1 MLGLPPAKFHFSGI
15 RVRLKS
21 LKFALLF
28 VTGCIASIL
37 IIELTIDGLE
47 AWKKYQHTKTLMA
60 ADAAGN
66 RLVTAVY
73 YLRREQPSVNAG
85 FKGDTAAA
93 TDLRGRI
100 AHHRKAAEEDLSA
113 SLPHLLALDFPNKK
127 DIAEALRNAH
137 AQANSARK
145 RADAMIALPKAQRD
159 HETQRDYN
167 SAMTALIKAAENL
180 WSAEGYVASM
190 SDPQLA
196 RYSRIKRLSWKLR
209 ETAGLERSVIAST
222 IVTGTKIPP
231 QDLRQIENGR
241 AQINFGWQL
250 IQELIRHE
258 SGAAAIRAAVA
269 GAKRNYFDTFRPLV
283 DQMRKLND
291 QGAAYNVSLANWI
304 VQTDPHIDS
313 FLGVLRA
320 AAKMGEKRAAE
331 LEMDAFSDLT
341 LKIFGILV
349 AFGASALCFLVVVS
363 RVTNPLARIG
373 RAVRDLAA
381 GKLDVEVTDAQR
393 DDEIGEMA
401 RAVDFFKAN
410 LIETKRMTEAQ
421 ESERAEKER
430 RAALIEASTKTFES
444 KVAGVVRSLEASSTE
459 LETTSRSLSE
469 SAVQTDHQSSDVA
482 FTAHE
487 TSINVQAVATATEE
501 LARSAREI
509 GQQVTSSAYITG
521 TAVDHVRHATVTI
534 QELASSAD
542 QIGAVVK
549 LISEIAEQTNL
560 LALNATIE
568 AARAGEAGRG
578 FSIVASEVKALAEQT
593 AIATNQINARIQ
605 KIQGTTRESVAAI
618 QNIDTI
624 IQQVN
629 NIAVVVADAL
639 EQQQAATQDIAQNIS
654 DTAAGTKNVTRHIS
668 KVQQVAMQT
677 GNAAKQLLGS
687 ASEVARSSS
696 SLRSEVET
704 FLTAVRKAS

>member
-1 MLGLPPAKFHFSGI
+1 MLALPPAKFHLSGI
-15 RVRLKS
+15 RLHLKS

-37 IIELTIDGLE
+37 IIELTIDGFE
-47 AWKKYQHTKTLMA
+47 AWEKYQHTKKLMA

-66 RLVTAVY
+66 RLVTGVY

-85 FKGDTAAA
+85 FKGVAAA
-93 TDLRGRI
+93 ASDLRARI
-100 AHHRKAAEEDLSA
+100 AHHRKAAEENLNT
-113 SLPHLLALDFPNKK
+113 SLPHLLALDFPNKEV
-127 DIAEALRNAH
+127 IAAALRNAQ
-137 AQANSARK
+137 ARANSVRK
-145 RADAMIALPKAQRD
+145 RADAMIALPKSERD
-159 HETQRDYN
+159 HETRRDYN
-167 SAMTALIKAAENL
+167 STMTALIKTAETL
-180 WSAEGYVASM
+180 WSDESYVASV
-190 SDPQLA
+190 SDPKLA
-196 RYSRIKRLSWKLR
+196 QYSVIKRLSWKLR
-209 ETAGLERSVIAST
+209 EIAGLERSVIAST
-222 IVTGTKIPP
+222 MVTGMKILP

-241 AQINFGWQL
+241 AQINFGWQV
-250 IQELIRHE
+250 IQELTQHE
-258 SGAAAIRAAVA
+258 KGAAMRAAVA
-269 GAKRNYFDTFRPLV
+269 DVKRHYFDTFRPLA
-283 DQMRKLND
+283 DRMRKLNE
-291 QGAAYNVSLANWI
+291 QGAPYNLSLANWI
-304 VQTDPHIDS
+304 VRTDPQIDS

-320 AAKMGEKRAAE
+320 AAKMSEKRAAA
-331 LEMDAFSDLT
+331 LETDAFLDLT
-341 LKIFGILV
+341 LKILGILV
-349 AFGASALCFLVVVS
+349 AFGASALCILVVVS

-410 LIETKRMTEAQ
+410 LIETKRMTAAQ
-421 ESERAEKER
+421 ESGRAEKEK

-444 KVAGVVRSLEASSTE
+444 KVAGVVRSLETSSTE

-469 SAVQTDHQSSDVA
+469 SAVQTDRQSSDVA

-487 TSINVQAVATATEE
+487 TSTNVQAVATATEE
-501 LARSAREI
+501 LARSAQEI
-509 GQQVTSSAYITG
+509 GQQVTSSAHITG
-521 TAVDHVRHATVTI
+521 TAVDHVRHATETI

-578 FSIVASEVKALAEQT
+578 FSIVASEVKALAGQT
-593 AIATNQINARIQ
+593 AIATDQINARIQ
-605 KIQGTTRESVAAI
+605 KIQGATHESVAAI

-629 NIAVVVADAL
+629 KIAVAAADAL
-639 EQQQAATQDIAQNIS
+639 GQQQAATQDIAQNIA

-668 KVQQVAMQT
+668 MVQQVAMQT
-677 GNAAKQLLGS
+677 GNAAKQLLES

-696 SLRSEVET
+696 NLRSEVET